1 MTRML
6 ARSSSRRRLAAGA
19 VALLSFAAAAPLRAD
34 VAIQITGLSNDEAGS
49 ARASLELAQYAMRDD
64 VTPAQLRRLATR
76 GEREIRRAMEPYGYY
91 ETTVTSE
98 ISGDLPTFRVV
109 FRVVRGE
116 RTLVRRA
123 DVRIEGPATEVP
135 VIRAALDAFEPRVGE
150 GLDHHLYEISKS
162 EIGTLLSAWGFF
174 DAELESHRVEVTR
187 ATRSA
192 GIDLSWRSGQRYRIG
207 AVRFDDA
214 QLPQS
219 FLRRYIPWQE
229 GTDYSVEQ
237 LLALQQRLVDADYF
251 STVSVQPDLEA
262 RADGVVPVDVLLVPA
277 KRSIYTANAFVST
290 DLGPGGRLGFER
302 RWLND
307 GGHKLGIGLE
317 HSGRLQSGT
326 TFYRIPRPGRR
337 NRSYNLSAGYRD
349 EETAA
354 DTRSR
359 LSRVTANETL
369 DDWGGYTR
377 VLGLQYV
384 NGDFTVADEQRS
396 SSLLFAE
403 ATLARKRADDLLF
416 PTQGVSIAY
425 TTRFALQ
432 GVLTDTSLAQLRA
445 DVKWVLP
452 GTDVSRFILRAS
464 AGVLQT
470 GNFDALPPEL
480 RFFAGGDRSVR
491 GFDYQAI
498 GERNDRNGVVGGRYL
513 AVASAEYEHYFWKEW
528 GLSAFVDSGDAFN
541 RRPEFNVGAGLG
553 IRWRSPIG
561 ILRLDFALP
570 LRTDLADGGL
580 RFHIVIGPDL

>member
-1 MTRML
+1 MTGML
-6 ARSSSRRRLAAGA
+6 AGPPHRNLAARA
-19 VALLSFAAAAPLRAD
+19 ALAALLI
-34 VAIQITGLSNDEAGS
+34 AIALPAGAGVKVEITGLTDDEAGS
-49 ARASLELAQYAMRDD
+49 ARASLELAQYATRDD
-64 VTPAQLRRLATR
+64 VTPAQLRRLVMR
-76 GEREIRRAMEPYGYY
+76 GEGEIRRAMEPYGYY
-91 ETTVTSE
+91 ETQVSGETS
-98 ISGDLPTFRVV
+98 GTAPDFRAV
-109 FRVVRGE
+109 FRVVRGQ
-116 RTLVRRA
+116 RTLVRKA
-123 DVRIEGPATEVP
+123 DVRMEGPAAELP
-135 VIRAALDAFEPRVGE
+135 VIRAAIDAFEPRPGE
-150 GLDHHLYEISKS
+150 GLDHHSYEISKS
-162 EIGTLLSAWGFF
+162 GVGTLLSAWGYF
-174 DAELESHRVEVTR
+174 DAELLRHRVEVTR

-192 GIDLSWRSGQRYRIG
+192 DIDLAWRSGERYRIG
-207 AVRFDDA
+207 PVRFDEA
-214 QLPQS
+214 QLPED
-219 FLRRYIPWQE
+219 FLRRHVPWADGSE
-229 GTDYSVEQ
+229 YSVNQ

-251 STVSVQPDLEA
+251 STVSVQPDLEG

-307 GGHKLGIGLE
+307 GGHKFGIGLE
-317 HSGRLQSGT
+317 HSGRLKSGT

-369 DDWGGYTR
+369 DNWGGYTR
-377 VLGLQYV
+377 VIGLQYV

-528 GLSAFVDSGDAFN
+528 GLATFVDSGDAFN
-541 RRPEFNVGAGLG
+541 RRPEFNVGAGVGL
-553 IRWRSPIG
+553 RWRSPIG

-570 LRTDLADGGL
+570 LRTDLEDGGL